1 MTNGTVRKWRKVLY
15 EDSQGF
21 EDNFTPTGSFL
32 AAIEKNKGVRV
43 YTRAECLAGA
53 GRVGNE
59 VRASFAFRSQ
69 YQIAQFRQ
77 TRIWELLSK
86 ASIQF
91 KFYLNTWQVCCV
103 LVFWSV
109 HQLLLRKLLSPSS
122 LLAAMALALLV
133 LGLHRRLT
141 LGSSL
146 LRGLSTSLLFSIIGF
161 ALSPVLSKLT
171 DSISTDTIHRCNWT
185 FSFHFCWRKLGI

>member
-1 MTNGTVRKWRKVLY
+1 M
-15 EDSQGF
+15 
-21 EDNFTPTGSFL
+21 
-32 AAIEKNKGVRV
+32 
-43 YTRAECLAGA
+43 
-53 GRVGNE
+53 
-59 VRASFAFRSQ
+59 
-69 YQIAQFRQ
+69 
-77 TRIWELLSK
+77 
-86 ASIQF
+86 
-91 KFYLNTWQVCCV
+91 

-133 LGLHRRLT
+133 LGLHRRIT

-171 DSISTDTIHRCNWT
+171 DSISTDTIHRCDVK
-185 FSFHFCWRKLGI
+185 SLLILRQG

>member
-59 VRASFAFRSQ
+59 
-69 YQIAQFRQ
+69 
-77 TRIWELLSK
+77 
-86 ASIQF
+86 
-91 KFYLNTWQVCCV
+91 VCCV

-171 DSISTDTIHRCNWT
+171 DSISTDTIHSMAAAGLILHLFTRNYGILAPLVSSST
-185 FSFHFCWRKLGI
+185 SLNAAVFSAVCLASRFHHHVVQHHHHCKKV